1 MAIVLKGI
9 LADSKKHYLAVKRRI
24 EARIGAIPKGSIK
37 ERVISGRKYYYL
49 QRRDGDKVLHKYLGP
64 KVSAS
69 LARRI
74 KEGRSLKNE
83 LKKVDAAL
91 EIIRRAERE
100 KSK

>member
-9 LADSKKHYLAVKRRI
+9 LADSKKHYIAVKRKI
-24 EARIGAIPKGSIK
+24 ESRLEAIPKGGIK

-49 QRRDGDKVLHKYLGP
+49 QRRAGDKVLHKYLGS
-64 KVSAS
+64 KVSDS

-91 EIIRRAERE
+91 EIIRRAERG